1 MIVLH
6 YLELVKLLSSMSSG
20 LFTCVLFVSLMKSV
34 NGAHFSNIIY
44 LLTLFTAAPSTA
56 VFALDIVPLTSTYAS
71 L

>member
-1 MIVLH
+1 
-6 YLELVKLLSSMSSG
+6 MSSG